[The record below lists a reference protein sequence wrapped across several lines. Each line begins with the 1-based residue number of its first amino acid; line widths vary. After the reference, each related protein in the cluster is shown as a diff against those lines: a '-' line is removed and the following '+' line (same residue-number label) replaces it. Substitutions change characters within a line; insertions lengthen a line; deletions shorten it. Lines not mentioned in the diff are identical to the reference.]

1 MDIVTTSLRVDTK
14 TLGESYSCARRG
26 AYKCVEVVQRSLIKD
41 VLIRSIVITHTTKH
55 TSQETSSGDRDT
67 SHNS

>member
-1 MDIVTTSLRVDTK
+1 MLERATAVP
-14 TLGESYSCARRG
+14 GES
-26 AYKCVEVVQRSLIKD
+26 YKCVEVVQRSLIKD

-67 SHNS
+67 SHYS

>member
-1 MDIVTTSLRVDTK
+1 MDIVTSLRVDSK
-14 TLGESYSCARRG
+14 TLGERATAVSGES
-26 AYKCVEVVQRSLIKD
+26 YKCVEVVQRSLIKD

-55 TSQETSSGDRDT
+55 TSQETSSGVRDT